1 MPELPEV
8 EAARRQ
14 IEKYCFNHKIER
26 VDFIERGG
34 HARDGEFDEI
44 VVDEA
49 LKDGKDV
56 VGRTLIKAA
65 RKGKHIV
72 WELSGSGRHLVFHFG
87 MTGNFRIK
95 GVKDYIHYKSSS
107 IKADEDV
114 QPAKKQKKSSSGDA
128 DEVGG
133 DAAEDIIVSKDQ
145 PWPPR
150 FTKAMFY
157 FSDGICVAFTDPRR
171 LGRLRARAKPFDEE
185 PVGELAADPIHEM
198 PSLETFAELV
208 ANAGTREIKTVLLDQ
223 NKIVCGIGNYLA
235 DECLHQAGIHP
246 CHRTNELSSEEVR
259 KLREAIL
266 DVCTT
271 ACQCLEEKKDFP
283 SSWLFHGRWASK
295 KDKDSH
301 KRENVEEIK
310 VGGRTTLFDR
320 TKQVL
325 HKGRSHSLDEV
336 EKQPSNKK
344 TKQPKSPGNSKSDKS
359 TSAEK
364 QKKSPKKKESKAE
377 GSVPTKLATAKD
389 GAKTKSKRV
398 SPKTKSK

>member
-14 IEKYCFNHKIER
+14 IEKYCLNHKIEK

-34 HARDGEFDEI
+34 HTRDGEFDEI

-49 LKDGKDV
+49 LKNGNEV
-56 VGRTLIKAA
+56 VGRTLVKAA

-72 WELSGSGRHLVFHFG
+72 WELSGAGRHLVFHFG

-114 QPAKKQKKSSSGDA
+114 QPAKKQKKSSSEDA

-133 DAAEDIIVSKDQ
+133 DAAEDIIVTKDQ

-157 FSDGICVAFTDPRR
+157 FSGDICVAFTDPRR
-171 LGRLRARAKPFDEE
+171 LGRLRARAKPYEEE

-198 PSLETFAELV
+198 PSLEAFAELI

-235 DECLHQAGIHP
+235 DECLHQAEIHP

-259 KLREAIL
+259 KLREAIF

-271 ACQCLEEKKDFP
+271 ACQCLEDKKDFP

-320 TKQVL
+320 TKQIL
-325 HKGRSHSLDEV
+325 HRGKFHT
-336 EKQPSNKK
+336 SN
-344 TKQPKSPGNSKSDKS
+344 
-359 TSAEK
+359 SAEK
-364 QKKSPKKKESKAE
+364 QPPSKKTKPISKSSSKSKSKKGDTEDDEPKKKEAKTATKKA
-377 GSVPTKLATAKD
+377 GTKSE
-389 GAKTKSKRV
+389 AKTKSKSE
-398 SPKTKSK
+398 SPKKKAK